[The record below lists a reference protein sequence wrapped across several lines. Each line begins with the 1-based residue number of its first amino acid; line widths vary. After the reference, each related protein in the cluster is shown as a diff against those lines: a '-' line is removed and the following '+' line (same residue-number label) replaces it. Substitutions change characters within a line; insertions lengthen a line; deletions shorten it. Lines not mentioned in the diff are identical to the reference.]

1 MDLNKVIRDLYEEKK
16 RLDQII
22 NSLEQIQMAAAE
34 NPVPTERRRGRK
46 SMDAKARQE
55 VSNRMK
61 IYWASRRQNGN
72 GNVKQ
77 VMNGAPL
84 QQV

>member
-22 NSLEQIQMAAAE
+22 SSLEQIQIAAVESPSPA
-34 NPVPTERRRGRK
+34 ERRRGRK

-61 IYWASRRQNGN
+61 SYWASRRQNGAAIA
-72 GNVKQ
+72 KQ
-77 VMNGAPL
+77 IINGAPSQPL
-84 QQV
+84 